1 MSLPRHVAVVMDG
14 NRRWARGKGFANPSV
29 GHRYGAEHVED
40 LLGWCDELG
49 IAHVT
54 VFVCS
59 RDNLLKRDADEVD
72 HLMRM
77 VEEVIVGRHHREW
90 QLHVAG
96 RLDILPASTRDALRQ
111 AVLSSEMTGRHLTV
125 AIGYDGRDEIVD
137 AVRSLL
143 QSEAAQGVSVSDL
156 AARLSTEDISRHLYT
171 ATRPPEDH
179 PAETAQQRQDQGLAE
194 ELSPDVPSRRAER
207 TPQPDLGSPS
217 STEMTIVLATPT
229 PPTKS
234 RLDHGSSFTVCLPLA
249 NSYSADDDSR

>member
-1 MSLPRHVAVVMDG
+1 MSLPSHVAVVMDG

-40 LLGWCDELG
+40 LLAWCAELG

-59 RDNLLKRDADEVD
+59 RDNLLKRDSDEVD

-77 VEEVIVGRHHREW
+77 VEEVIVGRRQRDW

-111 AVLSSEMTGRHLTV
+111 AVLDSVETGRHLTV

-137 AVRSLL
+137 AVRALL
-143 QSEAAQGVSVSDL
+143 QSEAAQGVSASDL
-156 AARLSTEDISRHLYT
+156 ASRLSIEDISRHLYT
-171 ATRPPEDH
+171 ATRPD
-179 PAETAQQRQDQGLAE
+179 
-194 ELSPDVPSRRAER
+194 
-207 TPQPDLGSPS
+207 PDLVIRTSGERRLSGFLPWQTAHS
-217 STEMTIVLATPT
+217 ELYFSDAYWPGF
-229 PPTKS
+229 TKAHFQ
-234 RLDHGSSFTVCLPLA
+234 RA
-249 NSYSADDDSR
+249 IRSYARRRP

>member
-1 MSLPRHVAVVMDG
+1 MNLPRHVAVVMDG

-40 LLGWCDELG
+40 LLGWCSELG
-49 IAHVT
+49 IDHVT

-59 RDNLLKRDADEVD
+59 RDNLLKRDRDEVN

-77 VEEVIVGRHHREW
+77 VEEVIVGRRQRQW

-96 RLDILPASTRDALRQ
+96 RLDILPASTRDALRRG
-111 AVLSSEMTGRHLTV
+111 VLDSEETGRHLTV

-143 QSEAAQGVSVSDL
+143 HSEAAQGVSAVDL

-171 ATRPPEDH
+171 ATRPD
-179 PAETAQQRQDQGLAE
+179 
-194 ELSPDVPSRRAER
+194 
-207 TPQPDLGSPS
+207 PDLVIRTSGERRLSGFLTWQSAHSELYFSDAHWPGF
-217 STEMTIVLATPT
+217 
-229 PPTKS
+229 TKAHFQKAIGAWARRRQNS
-234 RLDHGSSFTVCLPLA
+234 RLG
-249 NSYSADDDSR
+249 